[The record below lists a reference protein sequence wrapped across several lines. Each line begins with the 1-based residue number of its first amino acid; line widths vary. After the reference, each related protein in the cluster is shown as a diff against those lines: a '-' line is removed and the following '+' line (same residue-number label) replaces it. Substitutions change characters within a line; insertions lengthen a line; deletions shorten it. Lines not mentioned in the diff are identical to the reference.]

1 MSAPCPRGAMPT
13 PVLEEETWDA
23 PDRLTDHD
31 WLTEAGP
38 DRRWMRA
45 DAEMESDN
53 D

>member
-1 MSAPCPRGAMPT
+1 MSTPWPRGAVPT

-31 WLTEAGP
+31 CLTETGA
-38 DRRWMRA
+38 DQRWSRGGF
-45 DAEMESDN
+45 DMEHDN